1 MPRLPVRRALI
12 ALLAVAALLAAP
24 TRAAAAPNFVFVLT
38 DDLSTDLLDYM
49 PRVQAMQRQG
59 TSFDSYIVTDSLCC
73 PSRASIFTGRYPH
86 STGVITNGPPR
97 GGFPVFTRVE
107 EKSTFATSLQAAGY
121 RTGLMGKYLN
131 GYTVG
136 RRFVPPGWSAWA
148 VAGNGYANFNYGL
161 LVKNPG
167 GQPQVKRYGSKPNDY
182 LTDVISRRGQ
192 QFIAGAVRARAPFML
207 ELSTFAPHEP
217 YTPAPRD
224 ADRFPG
230 LKAPR
235 GPLFNAP
242 QLEAPPD
249 WLSPAPLRPFE
260 ITAIDRNFRMR
271 AQSVQAIDRMI
282 GDIRTQLR
290 ELGAADNTYIV
301 FSSDNGFHMGQR
313 RLQQGKQTFWDEDI
327 RVPLVIVGPGVPR
340 GVTVE
345 QLTANVDLRPT
356 FQELAGVPVEP
367 HVEGRSLAPFLRGQE
382 VGPWRLATLIEHFG
396 PSIDTADPDAQAQRE
411 GNPPSYAALRLDAA
425 LFVAYDDARHPPE
438 YYADPFQQHNS
449 YPTLEQPRR
458 MRLGE
463 LLARL
468 RYCSDGASCRA
479 ADAGS

>member
-1 MPRLPVRRALI
+1 MAGLDVTPRRESCSTIRASSPVSIRPRESWSSHTLVPAAVSAARRSFTAVALIHGTMPRLPVRRALI

-217 YTPAPRD
+217 
-224 ADRFPG
+224 
-230 LKAPR
+230 
-235 GPLFNAP
+235 
-242 QLEAPPD
+242 
-249 WLSPAPLRPFE
+249 
-260 ITAIDRNFRMR
+260 
-271 AQSVQAIDRMI
+271 
-282 GDIRTQLR
+282 
-290 ELGAADNTYIV
+290 
-301 FSSDNGFHMGQR
+301 
-313 RLQQGKQTFWDEDI
+313 
-327 RVPLVIVGPGVPR
+327 
-340 GVTVE
+340 
-345 QLTANVDLRPT
+345 
-356 FQELAGVPVEP
+356 
-367 HVEGRSLAPFLRGQE
+367 
-382 VGPWRLATLIEHFG
+382 
-396 PSIDTADPDAQAQRE
+396 
-411 GNPPSYAALRLDAA
+411 
-425 LFVAYDDARHPPE
+425 
-438 YYADPFQQHNS
+438 
-449 YPTLEQPRR
+449 
-458 MRLGE
+458 
-463 LLARL
+463 
-468 RYCSDGASCRA
+468 
-479 ADAGS
+479 